1 MSDSISFFRYEFP
14 IDSTIG
20 KDETLLYKKNEN
32 IKIINKAVA
41 DEIINSR
48 LIEKH
53 PEAKIEYSLSFS
65 LEEVDEIT
73 NLAMKM
79 GTISNTIEYNY
90 GLLSI
95 STFLEIEPKFYEITD
110 EAKEF
115 LITDSVLAEVIYRI
129 LDKVDDILTGRR
141 YKIELY
147 VSRDMEMEGWKEF
160 IFSIRIDEKDFKKI
174 VELWDEVE
182 AEAEKIINNM
192 EMERIWEIPHIER
205 VNEILSIEMG
215 RLENV

>member
-14 IDSTIG
+14 TDSTIG

-79 GTISNTIEYNY
+79 GNVSNTIEYNY

-115 LITDSVLAEVIYRI
+115 LITDSVLTEVIYRI

-147 VSRDMEMEGWKEF
+147 VSRDMEMQGWKEF
-160 IFSIRIDEKDFKKI
+160 IFSIKTDERDFKKI

-182 AEAEKIINNM
+182 AETEKIINNM
-192 EMERIWEIPHIER
+192 EMERIWEIPHIEK

>member
-65 LEEVDEIT
+65 LEEIDEIT